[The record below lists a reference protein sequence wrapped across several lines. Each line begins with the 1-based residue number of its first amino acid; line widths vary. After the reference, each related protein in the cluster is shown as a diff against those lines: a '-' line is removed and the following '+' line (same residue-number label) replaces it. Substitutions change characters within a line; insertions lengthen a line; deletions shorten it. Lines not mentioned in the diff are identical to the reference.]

1 MSYKLDNYLFIKN
14 ILILIFVVILIH
26 VFLNEILMDN
36 GSCGAKIETNTKP
49 SIETNPNNT
58 GNTSNP
64 NNLNENFS
72 NSSNKKS
79 QTTIYFFWASWC
91 PHCVSFK
98 PVFEE
103 FESKV
108 SNNGNIKI
116 NKVQCDENTQE
127 VLDYVQKYKIE
138 GFPSVIIVND
148 DGSFKHYEG
157 QRNLKGLMNIVPSDD
172 NNKEGN
178 SNNDTDSV
186 SVYNF
191 NTSWC
196 GYSRKF
202 QPTWDQFC
210 DQVKHD
216 NIKTYDIKC
225 DDDSNEANNEL
236 CKKYN
241 IRAYP
246 TIIIVRNT
254 DFTTYDGPR
263 TVDDLVKS
271 VNTKEVKVK
280 ATETRGKT
288 IVYNFNTEWCGF
300 SKMFQPV
307 WNTFSNSLK
316 ESDNVVTIDVK
327 CDNDSNAELCN
338 RYNIEG
344 YPTVLVVNDSDVEM
358 YNGPRTVEGLK
369 TFLRIN

>member
-49 SIETNPNNT
+49 TIENNPNNS
-58 GNTSNP
+58 NNPNNP

-108 SNNGNIKI
+108 SNNQNIKI

-127 VLDYVQKYKIE
+127 VLDYVKKYNIE
-138 GFPSVIIVND
+138 GFPSVIIVSD
-148 DGSFKHYEG
+148 DGTFKHYEG
-157 QRNLKGLMNIVPSDD
+157 KRNLKGLMNIVQSD
-172 NNKEGN
+172 NNEAF
-178 SNNDTDSV
+178 SNNDSDLV

-210 DQVKHD
+210 DKVKDD

-236 CKKYN
+236 RKKYN

-271 VNTKEVKVK
+271 VSTKEVKVK
-280 ATETRGKT
+280 ANATESRGKT

-316 ESDNVVTIDVK
+316 ESDNVVAIDVK
-327 CDNDSNAELCN
+327 CDNDSNAELCS

-344 YPTVLVVNDSDVEM
+344 YPTVLVVNESEVEM

>member
-1 MSYKLDNYLFIKN
+1 
-14 ILILIFVVILIH
+14 
-26 VFLNEILMDN
+26 MDN
-36 GSCGAKIETNTKP
+36 TTCGVKIENNTKP
-49 SIETNPNNT
+49 NL
-58 GNTSNP
+58 
-64 NNLNENFS
+64 NNLNEKFS
-72 NSSNKKS
+72 NT
-79 QTTIYFFWASWC
+79 QITIYFFWASWC
-91 PHCVSFK
+91 PHCISFK
-98 PVFEE
+98 PIFEE
-103 FESKV
+103 FENKV
-108 SNNGNIKI
+108 SDNQNIKI

-127 VLDYVQKYKIE
+127 VLDYVQKYNIE

-148 DGSFKHYEG
+148 DGTFKHFEG
-157 QRNLKGLMNIVPSDD
+157 KRNLKGLMTILPD
-172 NNKEGN
+172 NNKEGFTN
-178 SNNDTDSV
+178 TDSESV

-196 GYSRKF
+196 GYSKKF
-202 QPTWDQFC
+202 QPTWEEFC
-210 DQVKHD
+210 DKVKDD

-225 DDDSNEANNEL
+225 DDDSNDTNNEL

-246 TIIIVRNT
+246 TVIIVRNT
-254 DFTTYDGPR
+254 DFKTYDGPR

-271 VNTKEVKVK
+271 VSTKVNANES
-280 ATETRGKT
+280 RGKR

-300 SKMFQPV
+300 SKKFQPV

-316 ESDNVVTIDVK
+316 ESDNVVAIDVK
-327 CDNDSNAELCN
+327 CDNDSNSELCG

-344 YPTVLVVNDSDVEM
+344 YPSVVVVNDSDVEM

>member
-1 MSYKLDNYLFIKN
+1 
-14 ILILIFVVILIH
+14 
-26 VFLNEILMDN
+26 MDN
-36 GSCGAKIETNTKP
+36 GICNAKIE
-49 SIETNPNNT
+49 NNIKT
-58 GNTSNP
+58 DSNP
-64 NNLNENFS
+64 SNLNNLNEKFS
-72 NSSNKKS
+72 NT
-79 QTTIYFFWASWC
+79 QITIYFFWASWC

-98 PVFEE
+98 PIFEE
-103 FESKV
+103 FENKV
-108 SNNGNIKI
+108 SNNQNIKI

-127 VLDYVQKYKIE
+127 VLDYVQKYNIE
-138 GFPSVIIVND
+138 GFPSVIIVNSD
-148 DGSFKHYEG
+148 DTFKHYEG
-157 QRNLKGLMNIVPSDD
+157 KRNLSGLMNILPSDEN
-172 NNKEGN
+172 NNKEKFTN
-178 SNNDTDSV
+178 SETDSV

-202 QPTWDQFC
+202 QPVWDQFC
-210 DQVKHD
+210 DKVKDD

-225 DDDSNEANNEL
+225 DEANNEL

-246 TIIIVRNT
+246 TVIIVRNT
-254 DFTTYDGPR
+254 DFKTYDGPR

-271 VNTKEVKVK
+271 VNNKEVQVKVN
-280 ATETRGKT
+280 ENQGKT

-316 ESDNVVTIDVK
+316 ESQNVVAIDVK
-327 CDNDSNAELCN
+327 CDNDSNAELCS

-344 YPTVLVVNDSDVEM
+344 YPSVVVVNDSGVEL

>member
-36 GSCGAKIETNTKP
+36 GTCGAKIEDATKITNTSDKSDGP
-49 SIETNPNNT
+49 TEK
-58 GNTSNP
+58 
-64 NNLNENFS
+64 FS
-72 NSSNKKS
+72 NT
-79 QTTIYFFWASWC
+79 QTSIYFFWASWC

-98 PVFEE
+98 PIFEE

-108 SNNGNIKI
+108 SNNQNVKI
-116 NKVQCDENTQE
+116 NKIQCDENTQE
-127 VLDYVQKYKIE
+127 VLDYVQKYNIE
-138 GFPSVIIVND
+138 GFPTVIIVND

-157 QRNLKGLMNIVPSDD
+157 QRNLKGLMNILPSD
-172 NNKEGN
+172 NKEGFT
-178 SNNDTDSV
+178 NNTDSV

-202 QPTWDQFC
+202 QPVWEQFC
-210 DQVKHD
+210 DTVKNN
-216 NIKTYDIKC
+216 NIETYDIKC
-225 DDDSNEANNEL
+225 DDETNDANQAL

-246 TIIIVRNT
+246 TVIIVRNT
-254 DFTTYDGPR
+254 DFKTYDGPR

-271 VNTKEVKVK
+271 VNSKEVKVN
-280 ATETRGKT
+280 ANQEQGKT

-316 ESDNVVTIDVK
+316 ESDGVVAIDVK
-327 CDNDSNAELCN
+327 CDNDSNAELCS

-344 YPTVLVVNDSDVEM
+344 YPSVVVVNDSGVEM
-358 YNGPRTVEGLK
+358 YNGPRTVDGLK
-369 TFLRIN
+369 TFLRID

>member
-36 GSCGAKIETNTKP
+36 GTCGAKIENGTKSTN
-49 SIETNPNNT
+49 NNDVKDAI
-58 GNTSNP
+58 NIK
-64 NNLNENFS
+64 
-72 NSSNKKS
+72 NSSNEKFTNT

-98 PVFEE
+98 PIFEE

-108 SNNGNIKI
+108 SNNQNVKI

-127 VLDYVQKYKIE
+127 VLDYVQKFNIE
-138 GFPSVIIVND
+138 GFPTVIIVND

-157 QRNLKGLMNIVPSDD
+157 QRNLKGLMNILPSD
-172 NNKEGN
+172 NKEGFN
-178 SNNDTDSV
+178 NNTNDTDSV
-186 SVYNF
+186 TVYNF

-202 QPTWDQFC
+202 QPVWEQFC
-210 DQVKHD
+210 DTVKNN
-216 NIKTYDIKC
+216 NIETFDIKC
-225 DDDSNEANNEL
+225 DDETNDANQEL

-246 TIIIVRNT
+246 TVIIVRNT

-271 VNTKEVKVK
+271 VNTKKVKVN
-280 ATETRGKT
+280 TNQEQGKT

-316 ESDNVVTIDVK
+316 ESDGVVAIDVK
-327 CDNDSNAELCN
+327 CDNDSNAELCS

-344 YPTVLVVNDSDVEM
+344 YPTVLVVNDSGVEM
-358 YNGPRTVEGLK
+358 YNGPRTVDGLK

>member
-36 GSCGAKIETNTKP
+36 GTCGAKKITNTDIKTDVTDIKTDIKTDATTDRP
-49 SIETNPNNT
+49 VEK
-58 GNTSNP
+58 
-64 NNLNENFS
+64 FS
-72 NSSNKKS
+72 NT

-98 PVFEE
+98 PIFEE
-103 FESKV
+103 FENKV
-108 SNNGNIKI
+108 SNNQNVKI

-127 VLDYVQKYKIE
+127 VLDYVQKYNIE
-138 GFPSVIIVND
+138 GFPTVIIVSS

-157 QRNLKGLMNIVPSDD
+157 PRNLKGLMNILPS
-172 NNKEGN
+172 NNKEGF
-178 SNNDTDSV
+178 SNNTNNNDSV

-202 QPTWDQFC
+202 QPIWEQFC
-210 DQVKHD
+210 DQVKDD

-225 DDDSNEANNEL
+225 DDDSNDANNAL

-246 TIIIVRNT
+246 TVIIVRNT

-271 VNTKEVKVK
+271 AKTKEVKVNAN
-280 ATETRGKT
+280 ATESQGKT
-288 IVYNFNTEWCGF
+288 VVYNFNTEWCGF

-316 ESDNVVTIDVK
+316 ESDGVVAIDVK
-327 CDNDSNAELCN
+327 CDNDSNAELCS

-344 YPTVLVVNDSDVEM
+344 YPSVVVVNESGVEM

>member
-36 GSCGAKIETNTKP
+36 GRCGAKIETNTKP
-49 SIETNPNNT
+49 AIENISN
-58 GNTSNP
+58 NTSNP

-108 SNNGNIKI
+108 SNNQNIKI

-127 VLDYVQKYKIE
+127 VLDYVQKYNIE
-138 GFPSVIIVND
+138 GFPSVIIASD
-148 DGSFKHYEG
+148 DGTFKHYEG
-157 QRNLKGLMNIVPSDD
+157 QRNLKGLMNIVPSDKEAFT
-172 NNKEGN
+172 NN
-178 SNNDTDSV
+178 NNDTDSI

-202 QPTWDQFC
+202 QPVWEQFC
-210 DQVKHD
+210 DTVKDD

-225 DDDSNEANNEL
+225 DDDSNDANNAL

-246 TIIIVRNT
+246 TVIIVRNT

-271 VNTKEVKVK
+271 VNTKEVKVNVN
-280 ATETRGKT
+280 ATESRGKT
-288 IVYNFNTEWCGF
+288 VVYNFNTEWCGF

-316 ESDNVVTIDVK
+316 ESDNVVAIDVK
-327 CDNDSNAELCN
+327 CDNDSNAELCS

-344 YPTVLVVNDSDVEM
+344 YPTVLVVNEPDVEM